1 MVARGGCNGG
11 AALDQCLNQGGE
23 VDARRSE
30 LEQIAKVRN
39 NIMHFNNDPL
49 PEGVSSMSS
58 APRLAEAHTP
68 AVRCGELASRGGRER
83 SARMVVMYSLQR
95 RNADRR

>member
-1 MVARGGCNGG
+1 VVRRRR
-11 AALDQCLNQGGE
+11 AAHGE

-39 NIMHFNNDPL
+39 NLMHFNNDPV

-58 APRLAEAHTP
+58 APA
-68 AVRCGELASRGGRER
+68 
-83 SARMVVMYSLQR
+83 
-95 RNADRR
+95 

>member
-1 MVARGGCNGG
+1 MVRRRN
-11 AALDQCLNQGGE
+11 AAYGE

-58 APRLAEAHTP
+58 AP
-68 AVRCGELASRGGRER
+68 V
-83 SARMVVMYSLQR
+83 
-95 RNADRR
+95 